1 MPDLSDIQVKER
13 NAEYFYE
20 SFERFYRSGD
30 YVEACQSLWKAA
42 STILSTIAS
51 FENKEVKTL
60 EEAKALVQRFV
71 QKGEV
76 TLAEASALDTVYRN
90 RTRITGDE
98 AMIAL
103 QIERAD
109 NLVRKLKKVLKDYVL
124 NGPPRETSQSALPKQ
139 NIPNNEDNYSVPE
152 NQEIAQNENEGKID
166 SY

>member
-1 MPDLSDIQVKER
+1 MPDLSDIRVKER

-20 SFERFYRSGD
+20 SFERFYRQGE

-42 STILSTIAS
+42 ATILSTIAS
-51 FENKEVKTL
+51 FENKEVKTI

-76 TLAEASALDTVYRN
+76 TSGEASALEVVYRN
-90 RTRITGDE
+90 RTRLTGDE
-98 AMIAL
+98 AMISL

-109 NLVRKLKKVLKDYVL
+109 NLVRKLKRILKDYIL
-124 NGPPRETSQSALPKQ
+124 NGPPRETSQSALQGQ
-139 NIPNNEDNYSVPE
+139 NILNNQEDYSIPE
-152 NQEIAQNENEGKID
+152 NQENAQNENEGKID